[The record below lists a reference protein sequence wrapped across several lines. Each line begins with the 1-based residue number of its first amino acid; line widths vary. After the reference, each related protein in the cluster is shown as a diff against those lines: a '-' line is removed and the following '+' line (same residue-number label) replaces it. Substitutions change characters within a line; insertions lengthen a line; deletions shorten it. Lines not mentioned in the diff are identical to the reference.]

1 MRGLVT
7 IGSISF
13 GIAFVAG
20 KNRVPYPAAGNK
32 HFLITDMARSFP
44 KRVFGEL
51 LKAVSIAVTCESTSS
66 LGYIDQFSD
75 PVIAVFE
82 TDNIILAKIFTH
94 LNLDDFYWLVT
105 GIGQSMFTP
114 NWNIR

>member
-20 KNRVPYPAAGNK
+20 KNRVPYPAAGNR
-32 HFLITDMARSFP
+32 HFLMTDIAQGFR
-44 KRVFGEL
+44 KRVFREL
-51 LKAVSIAVTCESTSS
+51 KKAISLIAASESTSS
-66 LGYIDQFSD
+66 FGYIDPFSD

-82 TDNIILAKIFTH
+82 TDDIVLSKIFTN
-94 LNLDDFYWLVT
+94 LNFNDFYRFST
-105 GIGQSMFTP
+105 GIGQSMFTSDR
-114 NWNIR
+114 NIR